1 MRLEDMVLLAR
12 MGRGGCRA
20 LKARGGVVLAK
31 EGRGCDRLGPNGGRV
46 VRSRSAEH
54 GFTPFRRSAEHG
66 FTLVELMVVLVII
79 GLMSGAVLLT
89 MRDPRGGLTEEV
101 DRFAGRV
108 RAARD
113 RAVVLARPVAL
124 WVSPAGY
131 GFEERRDGRWVPL
144 DAKPLVNADWNG
156 GARAEAGAASAGRAR
171 LWFDTIGRAD
181 QPMAFTLKRDGRSL
195 PVSVGLDGRVV
206 R

>member
-1 MRLEDMVLLAR
+1 
-12 MGRGGCRA
+12 
-20 LKARGGVVLAK
+20 
-31 EGRGCDRLGPNGGRV
+31 
-46 VRSRSAEH
+46 
-54 GFTPFRRSAEHG
+54 
-66 FTLVELMVVLVII
+66 MVVLVII

-89 MRDPRGGLTEEV
+89 MRDPRGGLSEEV

-113 RAVVLARPVAL
+113 RSVVLARPIAV

-131 GFEERRDGRWVPL
+131 GFEERREGRWIPL
-144 DAKPLVNADWNG
+144 DSKPLADTDW
-156 GARAEAGAASAGRAR
+156 REDVQAETGPQGRAR

-181 QPMAFTLKRDGRSL
+181 QPMTFTLKRDGRSL
-195 PVSVGLDGRVV
+195 PVSVGLDGRVE

>member
-1 MRLEDMVLLAR
+1 MR
-12 MGRGGCRA
+12 MGLASPARA
-20 LKARGGVVLAK
+20 VASNLPRYAK
-31 EGRGCDRLGPNGGRV
+31 HGFTPRRRY
-46 VRSRSAEH
+46 AEH
-54 GFTPFRRSAEHG
+54 GFTPRRRSAEHG

-89 MRDPRGGLTEEV
+89 MGDPRGGLTEEA

-113 RAVVLARPVAL
+113 RAVVMARPVAI
-124 WVSPAGY
+124 WVSPTGY
-131 GFEERRDGRWVPL
+131 GFEERREGRWIAL
-144 DAKPLVNADWNG
+144 DDKPLTATDW
-156 GARAEAGAASAGRAR
+156 RAGALADGGEQGRMR

-181 QPMAFTLKRDGRSL
+181 QPMQFTLRRNGRAMAIA
-195 PVSVGLDGRVV
+195 VGLDGKVV